1 MKKVVSSIAVAAG
14 LTLGASS
21 VHADMH
27 PGVQGL
33 NDLLIQKGIITKEE
47 VEAQAKKH
55 SLNIT
60 GYIQVQGAVIDNN
73 DAKGTGDNNP
83 LADQDGFRVRRAKLA
98 ASGNA
103 YEHVKFK
110 LEVNFA
116 GTPVLDDAWIE
127 DDRLSYFI
135 GKVGQFKAPFS
146 LEELTSATE
155 ILTIERSEVVKQIAP
170 EREQGISFSGKGL
183 AGGLLDYSIGAF
195 NSGPASVATTYSV
208 GSYNNAGKNKT
219 ANDNDQLMYV
229 GRVVVKPAGWVNV
242 GVNGLTSQ
250 DSVGS
255 TAVGRTSYGVD
266 LQIKNPKRGC
276 SLQGEYLRQWLK
288 DTADRTTTSDG
299 FYVQAGHYLVPK
311 HLEALVKYEEYDSNK
326 DAANQDD
333 IRWATV
339 GLNYYIYGHD
349 AKLMVNYV
357 FKDERQN
364 SFNNDTFL
372 TQLQLRF

>member
-1 MKKVVSSIAVAAG
+1 MKKVVRSIAVLAG
-14 LTLGASS
+14 LTLGASA

-27 PGVQGL
+27 SGIQGL
-33 NDLLIQKGIITKEE
+33 NDLLIQKGIVTKEE

-60 GYIQVQGAVIDNN
+60 GYIQVQGALIDNN
-73 DAKGTGDNNP
+73 DAKGTGDKNS
-83 LADQDGFRVRRAKLA
+83 LSDQDGFRIRRAKMA

-127 DDRLSYFI
+127 DDHLSYFI

-155 ILTIERSEVVKQIAP
+155 ILTVERSEVVKQIAP

-183 AGGLLDYSIGAF
+183 AGGLLDYSIGGF
-195 NSGPASVATTYSV
+195 NSGPASAATTYSV

-229 GRVVVKPAGWVNV
+229 GRVVVKPADWMNI

-255 TAVGRTSYGVD
+255 TAKGRTSYGVD
-266 LQIKNPKRGC
+266 LQLKNPKRGC

-288 DTADRTTTSDG
+288 DPSDNTTTSDG
-299 FYVQAGHYLVPK
+299 FYVILGHYFVPK
-311 HLEALVKYEEYDSNK
+311 HLEAIVKYEEYDSNK
-326 DAANQDD
+326 DVTNQDD
-333 IRWATV
+333 IRWTTI

-349 AKLMVNYV
+349 AKLMADYII
-357 FKDERQN
+357 KDEKEGGYD
-364 SFNNDTFL
+364 NNTFL
-372 TQLQLRF
+372 AQLQLRF